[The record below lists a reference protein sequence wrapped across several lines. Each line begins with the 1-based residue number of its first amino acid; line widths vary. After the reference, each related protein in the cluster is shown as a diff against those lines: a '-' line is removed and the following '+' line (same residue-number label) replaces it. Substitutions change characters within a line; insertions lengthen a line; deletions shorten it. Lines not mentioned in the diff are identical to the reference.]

1 MKNLALQNKSF
12 VQDLTSGDEHI
23 RKQASADFN
32 QWLRTYQRQDGVFRK
47 LMPPVPVTEEDFA
60 ETVETRDPMVI
71 RTMYPRSAGAISTN
85 FDTGTIST
93 GMYTDKYTVYLH
105 RAWTPKYRI
114 DRMYL
119 AAYKNDLLGAFKDLS
134 LQDLLGVEDLEGMSL
149 VDAIADTYVE
159 NPGTPA
165 AINPEIGIR
174 QSINV
179 GSVVDPLA
187 ITHAVKGL
195 TLSTDN
201 ISPAKALVHRS
212 FWYDLIT
219 ALQAD
224 TYGDRVAENAL
235 VGNTKELEEN
245 LLGIKWHT
253 CLEQKLVKMNTMYI
267 FAPDEYCGDFL
278 TFGEATIFSEL
289 KDDIWLEMF
298 GHETYGISM
307 PYAGCLVRVRF
318 EGDTKESWTE

>member
-1 MKNLALQNKSF
+1 MKTVERNKNF
-12 VQDLTSGDEHI
+12 LNDITSKDEGI

-47 LMPPVPVTEEDFA
+47 LMPPVPVTEDDFA
-60 ETVETRDPMVI
+60 ETIETRDPMVI

-85 FDTGTIST
+85 FNTGTFST

-119 AAYKNDLLGAFKDLS
+119 AAYKNDLLGAFRDLS

-149 VDAIADTYVE
+149 VNAIVGELD
-159 NPGTPA
+159 G
-165 AINPEIGIR
+165 AINDSIGIR
-174 QSINV
+174 QNITV
-179 GSVVDPLA
+179 GNVVDPNS
-187 ITHAVKGL
+187 ITKAVKGL

-212 FWYDLIT
+212 FWYELIA
-219 ALQAD
+219 ALDAAS
-224 TYGDRVAENAL
+224 YGDRIAEQAL
-235 VGNTKELEEN
+235 TGNLRELEES
-245 LLGIKWHT
+245 LLGIKWFT
-253 CLEQKLVKMNTMYI
+253 CLERKLVDLNSMYI
-267 FAPDEYCGDFL
+267 FAGDEYCGDFL
-278 TFGEATIFSEL
+278 TFGEAEIFSEL
-289 KDDIWLEMF
+289 KEGIWFEMF

-307 PYAGCLVRVRF
+307 PYNGCVVRAEWSDKA
-318 EGDTKESWTE
+318 EGNWDK

>member
-1 MKNLALQNKSF
+1 MKTVERNKNF
-12 VQDLTSGDEHI
+12 LNEITSEDAGI

-60 ETVETRDPMVI
+60 ETIETRDPMVI

-85 FDTGTIST
+85 FNTGTIST

-149 VDAIADTYVE
+149 VNAIAGDIADGE
-159 NPGTPA
+159 DAG
-165 AINPEIGIR
+165 AINENIGIR
-174 QSINV
+174 QNINV
-179 GSVVDPLA
+179 GMDVTPDS
-187 ITHAVKGL
+187 ITQAVKGL

-212 FWYDLIT
+212 FWYELIS
-219 ALQAD
+219 AMKAD
-224 TYGDRVAENAL
+224 TYGDRFAEQAIT
-235 VGNTKELEEN
+235 GNMRELEES
-245 LLGIKWHT
+245 LLGIKWFT
-253 CLEQKLVKMNTMYI
+253 CLERKLVPFNTMYI
-267 FAPDEYCGDFL
+267 FAGSEYCGDFL
-278 TFGEATIFSEL
+278 TFGEAEIFSEL
-289 KDDIWLEMF
+289 KEGIWFEMF

-307 PYAGCLVRVRF
+307 PYDGCLVRANF
-318 EGDTKESWTE
+318 TGKMANWQ

>member
-1 MKNLALQNKSF
+1 MKTVERNKNF
-12 VQDLTSGDEHI
+12 VNDITSDDAGI

-60 ETVETRDPMVI
+60 ETIETRDPMII

-149 VDAIADTYVE
+149 VNAIAGDIADGE
-159 NPGTPA
+159 DAG
-165 AINPEIGIR
+165 AINENIGIR
-174 QSINV
+174 QNINV
-179 GSVVDPLA
+179 GMDVTPDA
-187 ITHAVKGL
+187 ITQAVKGL

-212 FWYDLIT
+212 FWYELIS
-219 ALQAD
+219 AMKAD
-224 TYGDRVAENAL
+224 TYGDRFAEQAIT
-235 VGNTKELEEN
+235 GNMRELEES
-245 LLGIKWHT
+245 LLGIKWFT
-253 CLEQKLVKMNTMYI
+253 CLERKLVPFNTMYI
-267 FAPDEYCGDFL
+267 FAGSEYCGDFL
-278 TFGEATIFSEL
+278 TFGEAEIFSEL
-289 KDDIWLEMF
+289 KEGIWFEMF
-298 GHETYGISM
+298 GHETYGMSM
-307 PYAGCLVRVRF
+307 PYDGCLVRANF
-318 EGDTKESWTE
+318 TGKMASWQ

>member
-1 MKNLALQNKSF
+1 MKTVERNKNF
-12 VQDLTSGDEHI
+12 LNDITSNNEGI

-47 LMPPVPVTEEDFA
+47 LMPPTPVTEEDFA
-60 ETVETRDPMVI
+60 ETIETRDPMII

-149 VDAIADTYVE
+149 VNSIAGDIADGE
-159 NPGTPA
+159 NAGKV
-165 AINPEIGIR
+165 NENIGIR
-174 QSINV
+174 QNINV
-179 GSVVDPLA
+179 GSVVDPDS
-187 ITHAVKGL
+187 ITKAVKGL

-212 FWYDLIT
+212 FWYELIS
-219 ALQAD
+219 AMKAD
-224 TYGDRVAENAL
+224 TYGDRFAEQAIT
-235 VGNTKELEEN
+235 GNMKELEEN
-245 LLGIKWHT
+245 LLGIKWFT
-253 CLEQKLVKMNTMYI
+253 CLERKLVPFNTMYV
-267 FAPDEYCGDFL
+267 FAGSEYCGDFL
-278 TFGEATIFSEL
+278 TFGEAEIFSEL
-289 KDDIWLEMF
+289 KEGIWFEMF
-298 GHETYGISM
+298 GHETYGMSM
-307 PYAGCLVRVRF
+307 PYDGCLVRVNF
-318 EGDTKESWTE
+318 TGTAADWQ